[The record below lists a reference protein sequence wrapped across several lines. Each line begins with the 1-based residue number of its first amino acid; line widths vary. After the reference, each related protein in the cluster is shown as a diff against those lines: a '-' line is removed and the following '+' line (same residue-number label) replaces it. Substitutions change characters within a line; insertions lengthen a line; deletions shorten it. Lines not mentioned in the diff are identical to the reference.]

1 MKRNKLSLTTLSL
14 VILSIIPNSF
24 SEIYELRTYTSHEGK
39 LENVLNRFENHTMA
53 LFEKHGIRNIGYW
66 VSEDQDNTLI
76 YIVAHES
83 RDSAKQSWKSFVSDP
98 EWKEAR
104 TASLADGPIVDKIES
119 VYMNKT
125 PFSP

>member
-1 MKRNKLSLTTLSL
+1 MS
-14 VILSIIPNSF
+14 
-24 SEIYELRTYTSHEGK
+24 
-39 LENVLNRFENHTMA
+39 
-53 LFEKHGIRNIGYW
+53 LFEKHGIRNVGYW

-83 RDSAKQSWKSFVSDP
+83 RNNAKQSWKNFISDP

-104 TASLADGPIVDKIES
+104 TASLVEGPIVDKIES
-119 VYMNKT
+119 LYMNKT

>member
-1 MKRNKLSLTTLSL
+1 MKKTKLSLIVLLTMAAFL
-14 VILSIIPNSF
+14 VPNSF
-24 SEIYELRTYTSHEGK
+24 AEIYELRTYTSHEGK
-39 LENVLNRFENHTMA
+39 LESVLNRFENHTMS
-53 LFEKHGIRNIGYW
+53 LFEKHGIRNVGYW

-104 TASLADGPIVDKIES
+104 KASLADGPIVDKIES
-119 VYMNKT
+119 LYMNKT

>member
-1 MKRNKLSLTTLSL
+1 MKKTKLSLIVLLTMAAFL
-14 VILSIIPNSF
+14 VPNSF
-24 SEIYELRTYTSHEGK
+24 AEIYELRTYTSHEGK
-39 LENVLNRFENHTMA
+39 LESVLNRFENHTMS
-53 LFEKHGIRNIGYW
+53 LFEKHGIRNVGYW

-83 RDSAKQSWKSFVSDP
+83 RDSAKQSWKSFISDP

-104 TASLADGPIVDKIES
+104 KASLADGPIVDKIES
-119 VYMNKT
+119 LYMNKT

>member
-1 MKRNKLSLTTLSL
+1 MNKTKLSLIVLLTMAAFL
-14 VILSIIPNSF
+14 VPNSF
-24 SEIYELRTYTSHEGK
+24 
-39 LENVLNRFENHTMA
+39 A
-53 LFEKHGIRNIGYW
+53 FEKHGIRNVGYW

-83 RDSAKQSWKSFVSDP
+83 RDSAKQSWKSFISDP

-119 VYMNKT
+119 LYMNKT

>member
-1 MKRNKLSLTTLSL
+1 MAAFL
-14 VILSIIPNSF
+14 VPNYF
-24 SEIYELRTYTSHEGK
+24 AEIYELRTYTSHEGK
-39 LENVLNRFENHTMA
+39 LESVLNRFENHTMS
-53 LFEKHGIRNIGYW
+53 LFEKHGIRNVGYW

-83 RDSAKQSWKSFVSDP
+83 RDSAKQSWKSFISDP

-119 VYMNKT
+119 LYMNKT